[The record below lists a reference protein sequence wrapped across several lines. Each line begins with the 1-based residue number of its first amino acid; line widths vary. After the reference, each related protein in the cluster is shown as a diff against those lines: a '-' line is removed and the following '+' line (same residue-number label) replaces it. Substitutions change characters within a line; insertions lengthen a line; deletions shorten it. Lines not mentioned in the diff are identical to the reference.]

1 MKTVL
6 TLVLLPFFCSAQ
18 VNSYTGTLLLKAGTT
33 LTGKITVNLTGE
45 NKNLITIETS
55 SNSEGKKKREKTS
68 LSTNLK
74 ESLNLVIIKSLT
86 IDNQDYYFFD
96 LSNDKEVKNNLTGCL
111 VKKILGNDTIG
122 LFQWKDSTGKTTY
135 YILPPLTRGVLTNI
149 EHPDFS
155 GTHFQIVS
163 FAYGRCRTVSKK
175 MYDKVEGYYYDNE
188 KDPIDTKIKVW
199 TNIIQSYINC
209 Q

>member
-1 MKTVL
+1 MKAAL
-6 TLVLLPFFCSAQ
+6 ALVLIPFFCSAQ
-18 VNSYTGTLLLKAGTT
+18 IKSYPGVLLLKTGTT

-55 SNSEGKKKREKTS
+55 TNPEGKKKREKTS
-68 LSTNLK
+68 LSTNLQ
-74 ESLNLVIIKSLT
+74 EFLNPVIIKSLI
-86 IDNQDYYFFD
+86 IDNQTYYFFD
-96 LSNDKEVKNNLTGCL
+96 LRNEMDEKKNLTGCL
-111 VKKILGNDTIG
+111 VKKMLGNDTIG
-122 LFQWKDSTGKTTY
+122 LFQWQDSTGKTSHY
-135 YILPPLTRGVLTNI
+135 VLPPLTKGILTNI

-155 GTHFQIVS
+155 GNHFQIIS
-163 FAYGRCRTVSKK
+163 FSYGRCRTVSKK

-188 KDPIDTKIKVW
+188 KDAIDTKIKVW